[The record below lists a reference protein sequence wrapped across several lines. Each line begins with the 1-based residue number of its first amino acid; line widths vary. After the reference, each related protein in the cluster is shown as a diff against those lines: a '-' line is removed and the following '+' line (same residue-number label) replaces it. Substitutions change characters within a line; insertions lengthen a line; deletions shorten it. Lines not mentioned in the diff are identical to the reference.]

1 MSDPMDLELATTAIL
16 ADAHDT
22 KELLKLLAR
31 QLAGNLG
38 ERVTVERAGG
48 LLKRSDEVKHLKVT
62 IGPEEFEASADKSSV
77 ETSIAHT
84 SGGIR
89 IRSERCT
96 ADVWLNRLLE
106 ELRKEAATNQAAR
119 MAIEGLVMGNE

>member
-1 MSDPMDLELATTAIL
+1 MDLELATSAIL

-22 KELLKLLAR
+22 KELLRLLAR
-31 QLAGNLG
+31 QLAGTLG
-38 ERVTVERAGG
+38 ERVKVERAGG
-48 LLKRSDEVKHLKVT
+48 RLRRSEEVKTLSVAV
-62 IGPEEFEASADKSSV
+62 GSEEFLANVERGGV
-77 ETSIAHT
+77 ETSIAHS

-89 IRSERCT
+89 IRSDKVT
-96 ADVWLNRLLE
+96 ADLWLARLLE